1 MRFCGL
7 NLFMRNLFFQNPVAT
22 HWRGRYMLLPTILFT
37 VLILR
42 VLLGW
47 VQKTVPADII
57 IFWVAFTLAIFIW
70 QLVGTARSAD
80 NHLKDSGNIIALVGA
95 YFMLFVLF
103 ALTAVQVGDALTS
116 RTSTV
121 PESNPLRLL
130 AVTSNDTVVTIED
143 SLTWDVY
150 TAFNSTLAAYPH
162 IKTVKLESTGGFVF
176 AARAIALNIM
186 EHNFNTHVDSYCY
199 SACTVAFL
207 AGQKRTMSYFAELG
221 FHRYKLKTSG
231 QSELIDVSEEL
242 EKDKIFFAK
251 RGVSNLFIDQVFKAD
266 HSDLW
271 KPDRGVLTEAGV
283 LKN

>member
-1 MRFCGL
+1 
-7 NLFMRNLFFQNPVAT
+7 MRNMSFQNPVTT

-47 VQKTVPADII
+47 VQTTVPVDII
-57 IFWVAFTLAIFIW
+57 IFWIALTLAIFIW
-70 QLVGTARSAD
+70 QLVGTARAAD

-95 YFMLFVLF
+95 YFMLLVLF
-103 ALTAVQVGDALTS
+103 ALTAVQVADALTS
-116 RTSTV
+116 RASSG
-121 PESNPLRLL
+121 PETNPLRLL
-130 AVTSNDTVVTIED
+130 TVTSNDTVVQIED
-143 SLTWDVY
+143 NLTWDVY

-186 EHNFNTHVDSYCY
+186 EHKFNTHVDSYCY

-207 AGQKRTMSYFAELG
+207 AGQRRTMSYLAELG
-221 FHRYKLKTSG
+221 FHRYKLETPG
-231 QSELIDVSEEL
+231 QPELIDVSEEL
-242 EKDKIFFAK
+242 EKDKIFFAE
-251 RGVSNLFIDQVFKAD
+251 RGVSGFFIDQVFKAE

-283 LKN
+283 LSSGEDL

>member
-1 MRFCGL
+1 MS
-7 NLFMRNLFFQNPVAT
+7 FQNPVTT

-47 VQKTVPADII
+47 VQTTVPVDII
-57 IFWVAFTLAIFIW
+57 IFWIALTLAIFIW
-70 QLVGTARSAD
+70 QLVGTARAAD

-95 YFMLFVLF
+95 YFTLLVLF
-103 ALTAVQVGDALTS
+103 ALTAVQVADALTS
-116 RTSTV
+116 RASSE
-121 PESNPLRLL
+121 PETNPLRLL
-130 AVTSNDTVVTIED
+130 TVTSNDTVVQIED
-143 SLTWDVY
+143 NLTWDVY

-186 EHNFNTHVDSYCY
+186 EHKFNTHVDSYCY

-207 AGQKRTMSYFAELG
+207 AGQRRTMSYLAELG
-221 FHRYKLKTSG
+221 FHRYKLETPG
-231 QSELIDVSEEL
+231 QPELIDVSEEL
-242 EKDKIFFAK
+242 EKDKIFFAE
-251 RGVSNLFIDQVFKAD
+251 RGVSGFFIDQVFKAE

-283 LKN
+283 LSSGEDL

>member
-1 MRFCGL
+1 
-7 NLFMRNLFFQNPVAT
+7 MRNMSFQNPVTT

-47 VQKTVPADII
+47 VQTTVPVDII
-57 IFWVAFTLAIFIW
+57 IFWIALTLAIFIW
-70 QLVGTARSAD
+70 QLVGTARAAD

-95 YFMLFVLF
+95 YFMLLVLF
-103 ALTAVQVGDALTS
+103 ALTAVQVADALTS
-116 RTSTV
+116 RASSE
-121 PESNPLRLL
+121 PETNPLRLL
-130 AVTSNDTVVTIED
+130 TVTSNDTVVQIED
-143 SLTWDVY
+143 NLTWDVY

-186 EHNFNTHVDSYCY
+186 EHKFNTHVDSYCY

-207 AGQKRTMSYFAELG
+207 AGQRRTMSYLAELG
-221 FHRYKLKTSG
+221 FHRYKLETPG
-231 QSELIDVSEEL
+231 QPELIDVSEEL
-242 EKDKIFFAK
+242 EKDKIFFAE
-251 RGVSNLFIDQVFKAD
+251 RGVSGFFIDQVFKAE

-283 LKN
+283 LSSGEDL